1 MEVLSEVL
9 EYLLY
14 SVPPRYMVR
23 SSPVISDQ
31 LRWEGLTKLISVDPR
46 RSHRVNFNLKIN
58 VFPYEVFCT
67 KQSRETRSVQ
77 SSDIHNVHLTQ
88 VKSWGNA
95 VCGST

>member
-1 MEVLSEVL
+1 
-9 EYLLY
+9 
-14 SVPPRYMVR
+14 MVR

-46 RSHRVNFNLKIN
+46 RSHRVNFNFEIN
-58 VFPYEVFCT
+58 IFPYEVFCT
-67 KQSRETRSVQ
+67 KRERQTRSKFR
-77 SSDIHNVHLTQ
+77 SDIHYFHLIE